1 MDEENDKPETDGDR
15 LNRQAMEYWQ
25 SVAAKGGGGPERP
38 EKNQRR
44 RVMRE
49 PAPSRDPIPAGVDET
64 DPAVIIIRRL
74 EQNTDIMSEALAEAK
89 ATRQAIA
96 ESDRQTK
103 RLADTAA
110 DNMRMLNRTV
120 ENFSA
125 GQAALDRAKSHNL
138 YWGIAGFFL
147 GMTVLEAGTIA
158 CQHMFGS

>member
-1 MDEENDKPETDGDR
+1 MDEENDKPESNGDR
-15 LNRQAMEYWQ
+15 FNRQAMEYWQ

-49 PAPSRDPIPAGVDET
+49 PAPSRDPIPAGADET
-64 DPAVIIIRRL
+64 DPTVIIIRQL
-74 EQNTDIMSEALAEAK
+74 VQNTDLLNAILAEDK

-96 ESDRQTK
+96 DSDRQTK

-110 DNMRMLNRTV
+110 DNMRILNRTV

-158 CQHMFGS
+158 WQHMFGS

>member
-1 MDEENDKPETDGDR
+1 MDEENEKPEIDGDR
-15 LNRQAMEYWQ
+15 RDREIVEYWQ
-25 SVAAKGGGGPERP
+25 GVAAKGGGGPERP
-38 EKNQRR
+38 AKNQQRS
-44 RVMRE
+44 VTRE
-49 PAPSRDPIPAGVDET
+49 PAPSRDPIPAGADET
-64 DPAVIIIRRL
+64 DPTVIIIRQL
-74 EQNTDIMSEALAEAK
+74 VQNTDLLNANLAEAK

-110 DNMRMLNRTV
+110 DNMRMLNKTV

-158 CQHMFGS
+158 WQHMFG

>member
-1 MDEENDKPETDGDR
+1 MDEANDKPETDGDR
-15 LNRQAMEYWQ
+15 RDREIVEYWQ
-25 SVAAKGGGGPERP
+25 GVAAKGGGEPERP

-44 RVMRE
+44 RVTRE
-49 PAPSRDPIPAGVDET
+49 PTPSRDPIPAGADET
-64 DPAVIIIRRL
+64 DPAVMIIRRL
-74 EQNTDIMSEALAEAK
+74 VQNTDIMSEALAEAK

-158 CQHMFGS
+158 WQHMFG